1 MVMMQAH
8 ASTDALYRKIALR
21 IVPFLFI
28 CYVVNFIDRVN
39 IGFAKLQFLDD
50 LGLDDGV
57 FGVAAGMF
65 FIGYVIFEIPSN
77 LMLGRIGARKTL
89 MRIMVLWG
97 GFTVLLAFVQ
107 TATWLYVLRFL
118 LGAAEAGFFP
128 GIVLYL
134 TYWFPSRRRGRVMSL
149 FIMAVPIAGIIGGP
163 VSGAIMSHFQ
173 HVAGLRGW
181 QWLFVAEGV
190 PAIALGLL
198 ALVCLKDAPHL
209 AAWLN
214 ADERAR
220 LAADLQADHALNSA
234 SKIKHLGDLLRSP
247 RLYLMAAIYF
257 TIFAFLNAIG
267 FWIPTVLKSVGA
279 HSVAQI
285 GWLAGAIATA
295 AAIGVLVV
303 GYHSDR
309 TMERRWHVAGC
320 GFASAVA
327 FLLLP
332 LAAHDVGFS
341 AALLGVAS
349 IGIYSVLSIFWT
361 IPTAYLQGDAA
372 AGGIAFITAVGAIG
386 GAMSPSI
393 VGLLKT
399 HTGSLYMGLSAIAV
413 LLVVGML
420 ALLWFVPANRETRA
434 GKP

>member
-1 MVMMQAH
+1 
-8 ASTDALYRKIALR
+8 
-21 IVPFLFI
+21 
-28 CYVVNFIDRVN
+28 
-39 IGFAKLQFLDD
+39 
-50 LGLDDGV
+50 
-57 FGVAAGMF
+57 
-65 FIGYVIFEIPSN
+65 
-77 LMLGRIGARKTL
+77 
-89 MRIMVLWG
+89 
-97 GFTVLLAFVQ
+97 
-107 TATWLYVLRFL
+107 
-118 LGAAEAGFFP
+118 
-128 GIVLYL
+128 
-134 TYWFPSRRRGRVMSL
+134 
-149 FIMAVPIAGIIGGP
+149 
-163 VSGAIMSHFQ
+163 
-173 HVAGLRGW
+173 
-181 QWLFVAEGV
+181 
-190 PAIALGLL
+190 
-198 ALVCLKDAPHL
+198 
-209 AAWLN
+209 
-214 ADERAR
+214 
-220 LAADLQADHALNSA
+220 
-234 SKIKHLGDLLRSP
+234 
-247 RLYLMAAIYF
+247 MAAIYF

-320 GFASAVA
+320 GFASAAA

-341 AALLGVAS
+341 AVLLGAAS

-420 ALLWFVPANRETRA
+420 ALLWFVPANLVPANLKAARLR
-434 GKP
+434 